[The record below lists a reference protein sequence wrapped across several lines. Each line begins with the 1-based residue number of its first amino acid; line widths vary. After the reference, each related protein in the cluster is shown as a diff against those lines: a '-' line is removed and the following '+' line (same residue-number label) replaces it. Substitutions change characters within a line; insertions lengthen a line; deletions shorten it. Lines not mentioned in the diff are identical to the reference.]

1 MKLTTSDLE
10 FKYKQ
15 IYEELESNGGELT
28 PELEEALAINEN
40 DFEERVDNYFGIVTQ
55 NEGDIDKLKEQEKK
69 IKRKIAAK
77 TKVNAYI
84 QEILNRALISTTIP
98 TLTKTGY
105 KTYKRKFPSLQLNII
120 SSPSVSVDIVD
131 MQKIADAGYGKY
143 DLNIETDDKVVIDK
157 IKEILPNLEIK
168 SEFKPDKKTIGDKL
182 KAEEVVEGA
191 ELFIK
196 NNFSFT

>member
-15 IYEELESNGGELT
+15 IYEELESNGGDLT

-55 NEGDIDKLKEQEKK
+55 NEGDIAKLKEQEKK
-69 IKRKIAAK
+69 IKRKIEAK

-84 QEILNRALISTTIP
+84 EEILNKALISSTVP
-98 TLTKTGY
+98 TLTKSGY
-105 KTYKRKFPSLQLNII
+105 KTYKREFPNLQLNII
-120 SSPSVSVDIVD
+120 SSPSVSVNIID
-131 MQKIADAGYGKY
+131 MQKIADLGLGKY
-143 DLNIETDDKVVIDK
+143 DLNIETNDKIVIDK

-168 SEFKPDKKTIGDKL
+168 SEFKPDKNSIGNKL
-182 KAEEVVEGA
+182 KAGEVLEGVQ
-191 ELFIK
+191 LSVK
-196 NNFSFT
+196 NNFSFK